1 MNKMIIMACV
11 ALGYFL
17 LLYMIAFLSNRHYRS
32 EDDVLWIS
40 KKQWEAIFV
49 MWVPCLIAIA
59 QGAKK

>member
-32 EDDVLWIS
+32 ADDVFWIT
-40 KKQWEAIFV
+40 KKQWNAIFV
-49 MWVPCLIAIA
+49 MLAPCLIAIA
-59 QGAKK
+59 QGVKR

>member
-17 LLYMIAFLSNRHYRS
+17 LLYMIALISNRHYRS
-32 EDDVLWIS
+32 DEDVFWIS
-40 KKQWEAIFV
+40 KNQWNAIFV

-59 QGAKK
+59 KGAER